1 MDALLG
7 AASPTNFSAIAIF
20 MRADFVVKFVLIGL
34 LAASLWSWTVIVDKL
49 FRFAALGKQAGQFED
64 EVNSGRALED
74 VASEY
79 GERPKPALPR
89 MLVTA
94 LKEWREAR
102 TKGGLQGPGADTHI
116 AMLMGR
122 IDRMLDSIIAR
133 ETRRVEAG
141 LGVLA
146 IVATASPFIGLFGTV
161 WGIMHA
167 FQAIAAQKNTNL
179 AIVAP
184 SIAEALFTTAVG
196 LIAAIPAYIFYNKF
210 STDAGRY
217 AGRLEDFADDLAT
230 GGARRLAGGATATT
244 ERQAASERERA

>member
-1 MDALLG
+1 MDALFG

-20 MRADFVVKFVLIGL
+20 VRGDFVVKTVLIGL
-34 LAASLWSWTVIVDKL
+34 LAASLWSWTVIIDKQ
-49 FRFAALGKQAGQFED
+49 FRFTALGKQAGEFED

-74 VASEY
+74 VAAEY
-79 GERPKPALPR
+79 GERPKQALPR

-102 TKGGLQGPGADTHI
+102 TRGGLSGAGADAHA
-116 AMLMGR
+116 AMLIGR

-133 ETRRVEAG
+133 ESRRVEAG

-167 FQAIAAQKNTNL
+167 FQSIAAQKNTNL

-196 LIAAIPAYIFYNKF
+196 LIAAIPAYIAYNKF
-210 STDAGRY
+210 STDASRY

-230 GGARRLAGGATATT
+230 AVARRAAGAPAAA
-244 ERQAASERERA
+244 AASQPNERERV

>member
-7 AASPTNFSAIAIF
+7 AASPNNFSALAIF
-20 MRADFVVKFVLIGL
+20 MRGDFVVKFVLLGL
-34 LAASLWSWTVIVDKL
+34 MGASLWSWTVIIDKL
-49 FRFAALGKQAGQFED
+49 FRFAALTRHAEAFE
-64 EVNSGRALED
+64 EMANSGRPLED
-74 VASEY
+74 VAAEY
-79 GERPKPALPR
+79 GERPKQALPK
-89 MLVTA
+89 MLIAA

-102 TKGGLQGPGADTHI
+102 ARGGLSGAGADAHA
-116 AMLMGR
+116 AMLISR

-133 ETRRVEAG
+133 ESSRVEEG
-141 LGVLA
+141 LGSLA

-196 LIAAIPAYIFYNKF
+196 LIAAIPAYIAYNKF
-210 STDAGRY
+210 STDAARFS
-217 AGRLEDFADDLAT
+217 GRLEGFADDLAT
-230 GGARRLAGGATATT
+230 AVARRLASPGSAPA
-244 ERQAASERERA
+244 ERG

>member
-1 MDALLG
+1 MDALFG
-7 AASPTNFSAIAIF
+7 AASPTNFSAVAIF
-20 MRADFVVKFVLIGL
+20 VRGDIVVKIVLIGL
-34 LAASLWSWTVIVDKL
+34 LAASLWSWTVIIDKL

-74 VASEY
+74 VAAEY
-79 GERPKPALPR
+79 GDRPKQVLPR
-89 MLVTA
+89 MLITA

-102 TKGGLQGPGADTHI
+102 TKGGLTGPGADAHA
-116 AMLMGR
+116 AMLIGR

-133 ETRRVEAG
+133 ESRRVEAG
-141 LGVLA
+141 LGLLA

-196 LIAAIPAYIFYNKF
+196 LMAAIPAYIAYNKF

-230 GGARRLAGGATATT
+230 AVARRLAGAAAAGA
-244 ERQAASERERA
+244 QQQASERERA